1 MALTYGKV
9 KLKYLFFMERMF
21 FMENCIFCKIINQ
34 EIPSYKI
41 YEDDKVY
48 AFLDIS
54 QATKGHT
61 LVVPKRHVAD
71 IFEYDPELAGEV
83 FSRVPKIAQALEKA
97 FPEMKGLNILN
108 NNRELAYQSVFHSH
122 IHLVPRY
129 SKEDDFSIHFGNHQ
143 DSYGPEEL
151 NAIQETI
158 VKQVHSDD

>member
-1 MALTYGKV
+1 
-9 KLKYLFFMERMF
+9 
-21 FMENCIFCKIINQ
+21 MENCIFCNIINQ

-83 FSRVPKIAQALEKA
+83 VSRVPKIA
-97 FPEMKGLNILN
+97 
-108 NNRELAYQSVFHSH
+108 
-122 IHLVPRY
+122 
-129 SKEDDFSIHFGNHQ
+129 
-143 DSYGPEEL
+143 
-151 NAIQETI
+151 
-158 VKQVHSDD
+158 